1 MRLQP
6 YTKEWL
12 EELCKDSISYNEVL
26 IKAGRKIAGG
36 NTQTLK
42 NKISEYNIDISHFKG
57 QSWSKGLTK
66 ETSEAVLKQSKTI
79 EKYNIQDIFCKNS
92 PVPRKIIR
100 DYIKR
105 HKLLEYKCQS
115 CGNKGFWLNQEMTLE
130 LHHIDGD
137 ETNNELTNLQYLCPN
152 CHSLTEN
159 YGSKNKKGK

>member
-66 ETSEAVLKQSKTI
+66 DTSEAVLKQSKTI
-79 EKYNIQDIFCKNS
+79 EKYNIQDIFFIFI
-92 PVPRKIIR
+92 PVPRKTIR

-115 CGNKGFWLNQEMTLE
+115 CGNKGFWLNQKMTLE

-159 YGSKNKKGK
+159 YGSKNKKGE

>member
-66 ETSEAVLKQSKTI
+66 DTSEAVLKQSKTI

-92 PVPRKIIR
+92 PVSRKTIR

-115 CGNKGFWLNQEMTLE
+115 CGNKGFWLNQKMTLE

-159 YGSKNKKGK
+159 YGSKNKKGE

>member
-12 EELCKDSISYNEVL
+12 EELCKDSISYNEIL

-66 ETSEAVLKQSKTI
+66 DTSEAVLKQSKTI

-92 PVPRKIIR
+92 PVQRKIIR

-105 HKLLEYKCQS
+105 HELLEYKCQS

-137 ETNNELTNLQYLCPN
+137 GTNNELTNLQYLCPN

-159 YGSKNKKGK
+159 YGSKNKKGE